1 MEIGQ
6 KVKVFRLR
14 DRTSQDVVGRLGQVG
29 VVQDF
34 KMVDGSDVGM
44 VVKFEDQ
51 YATWFFAD
59 ELQAVQ

>member
-14 DRTSQDVVGRLGQVG
+14 DRTSQDVIGRLGQVG
-29 VVQDF
+29 IVQDF

>member
-6 KVKVFRLR
+6 KVKVRRLR
-14 DRTSQDVVGRLGQVG
+14 DRTSQDVIGRLGQTG
-29 VVQDF
+29 TVQEF

-51 YATWFFAD
+51 YATWFFED
-59 ELQAVQ
+59 ELEAV

>member
-14 DRTSQDVVGRLGQVG
+14 DRTSQDVIGRLGQVG